1 MLEAASSRGPARV
14 PLEPVVTVVMPPAQ
28 QGPGGRG
35 QIGKR
40 EQRPEPLRLP
50 HVNALMRSRSLEAI
64 RITAEH
70 DVPERHRV
78 GVHGCHAQKQASKPP
93 VTFEDAGVRPCP
105 PAGEERQGHGQEP
118 EERHRRGPEIAPHT
132 ACTRFAVVEARGIGP
147 AFDSAARAEASATAR
162 SGDRQ
167 SARSRGRTRPASR
180 RAQWRERPGGR
191 RW

>member
-1 MLEAASSRGPARV
+1 VAASARGPARI

-28 QGPGGRG
+28 QGPGGGG
-35 QIGKR
+35 QIRKR
-40 EQRPEPLRLP
+40 EQRPELLRLP

-70 DVPERHRV
+70 NVPERHRV
-78 GVHGCHAQKQASKPP
+78 GAHGCHAQEQASKSP
-93 VTFEDAGVRPCP
+93 VTFEDAAVRPCP
-105 PAGEERQGHGQEP
+105 PAGQERQGHGQEP
-118 EERHRRGPEIAPHT
+118 EERHRRGPEIAAHT
-132 ACTRFAVVEARGIGP
+132 ACTSIRSSGGQGHRPRVR
-147 AFDSAARAEASATAR
+147 SAARAEASATAR

>member
-1 MLEAASSRGPARV
+1 MMGDCGYLALRAEPSRGPARV
-14 PLEPVVTVVMPPAQ
+14 PLEPVVTVVMPSAQ
-28 QGPGGRG
+28 QGPGGAG

-64 RITAEH
+64 RIAAEH

-78 GVHGCHAQKQASKPP
+78 SVHGCHAQQQSSKPP

-118 EERHRRGPEIAPHT
+118 EERHR
-132 ACTRFAVVEARGIGP
+132 
-147 AFDSAARAEASATAR
+147 
-162 SGDRQ
+162 
-167 SARSRGRTRPASR
+167 
-180 RAQWRERPGGR
+180 
-191 RW
+191 